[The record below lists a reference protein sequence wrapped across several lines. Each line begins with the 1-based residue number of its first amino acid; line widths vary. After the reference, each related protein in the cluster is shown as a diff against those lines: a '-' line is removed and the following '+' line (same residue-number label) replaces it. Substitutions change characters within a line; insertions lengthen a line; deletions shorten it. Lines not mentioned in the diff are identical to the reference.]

1 MASVSVVLRKKK
13 NSEGK
18 YPIAIRV
25 TKDRRSSFI
34 SIGQY
39 ILENQ
44 WDAKNKV
51 VKKSHPNSAR
61 LNNIIQKRLYEANDK
76 YLELE
81 SQDSATTAKI
91 IQKQVKKKDSGTTFS
106 QLANTF
112 LTHKE
117 KAGKYNTYLADRSR
131 VKHFKNFLPN
141 GDIAFPEITELLLKK
156 YISYLK
162 TKAKN
167 NDRSIINNL
176 ITIRAIYNLAIREGI
191 VDRKYYPFGSGKI
204 QIKLPQSLKIGLTK
218 EEVKRIEELE
228 LEVDSQINHA
238 RNVWLISFYF
248 AGMRVSDVLH
258 MKWSDL
264 KDDRL
269 YYTMGKNQKVG
280 SLKIPEK
287 ALSILKQY
295 ESDKAS
301 PDDFIFP
308 DLKTAKEDSPR
319 DIARKMNTATKQLN
333 KYLKRVGEQAEIH
346 KKLTMHIARHTFGNI
361 SGDLLPI
368 QMLQKL
374 YRHSSVTTTINYQSN
389 FIFKDTDEAL
399 DSVIST

>member
-1 MASVSVVLRKKK
+1 MASISVVLRKKK

-39 ILENQ
+39 ILEDQ

-81 SQDSATTAKI
+81 SQDNATTAI
-91 IQKQVKKKDSGTTFS
+91 NIQKQVKKKDSGTTFF
-106 QLANTF
+106 QLTNTF
-112 LTHKE
+112 LAHKE
-117 KAGKYNTYLADRSR
+117 KAGKYNTYLADKSR
-131 VKHFKNFLPN
+131 LKHFKNFLPN

-176 ITIRAIYNLAIREGI
+176 ITIRAIFNLAIREGI

-218 EEVKRIEELE
+218 EEVKKIEELN
-228 LEVDSQINHA
+228 LEMGSWVNHA
-238 RNVWLISFYF
+238 RNIWLISFYF

-258 MKWSDL
+258 MRWSDL

-269 YYTMGKNQKVG
+269 YYAMGKNQKVG

-287 ALSILKQY
+287 ALAIIKQY
-295 ESDKAS
+295 EQDKQS
-301 PDDFIFP
+301 QNDFIFP
-308 DLKTAKEDSPR
+308 DLKTAKLDSPR

-333 KYLKRVGEQAEIH
+333 KYLKRLGEQAEID

-361 SGDLLPI
+361 SGDLIPI

-389 FIFKDTDEAL
+389 FLFKDTDEAL
-399 DSVIST
+399 DSVINT